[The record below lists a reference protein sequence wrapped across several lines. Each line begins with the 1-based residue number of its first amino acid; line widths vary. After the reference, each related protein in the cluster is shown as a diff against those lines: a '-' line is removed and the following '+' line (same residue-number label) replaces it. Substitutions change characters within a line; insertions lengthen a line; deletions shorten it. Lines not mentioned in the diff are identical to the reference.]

1 MKDNLLFILSEPPQL
16 CVKIP
21 GLFPVL
27 HQLSGFPVSQLSGH
41 TELLLHCLP
50 LKPHKIQELLGI
62 KVKQQSKK

>member
-1 MKDNLLFILSEPPQL
+1 MKDNLLFVLSEPPQL

-27 HQLSGFPVSQLSGH
+27 HQLSGFPVFQLSVNI
-41 TELLLHCLP
+41 CLP
-50 LKPHKIQELLGI
+50 LKPLKIQELLGI

>member
-1 MKDNLLFILSEPPQL
+1 MKDNLLFVLSEPPQL

-41 TELLLHCLP
+41 PKLLLHTSS
-50 LKPHKIQELLGI
+50 
-62 KVKQQSKK
+62 SKTT